1 MENGEG
7 REFSLNV
14 EEQGDTKK
22 LLKVEV
28 PNDAIRPELE
38 KTYQHFQKRVVLP
51 GFRKGKVPINVI
63 RKRYRKEVEQ
73 DMLER
78 IVPRYYEKA
87 LKMASLEPVDMPII
101 QGIELSEGKPFRFDA
116 TVYVKPN
123 FEVKDYRGLPI
134 LKQEV
139 AVTDD

>member
-1 MENGEG
+1 MENGG
-7 REFSLNV
+7 TREFSLNV
-14 EEQGDTKK
+14 EEQGETKK

-28 PNDAIRPELE
+28 PNHEIGPELA
-38 KTYQHFQKRVVLP
+38 KTYQSFQKHVVLP

-73 DMLER
+73 DVLER

-101 QGIELSEGKPFRFDA
+101 RGIELSEGEPFRFDA
-116 TVYVKPN
+116 TDYVKPK
-123 FEVKDYRGLPI
+123 FDVKDYKGLPV
-134 LKQEV
+134 LKKKLP
-139 AVTDD
+139 